1 MGVQRDRNFAKMSR
15 MRKLLRIP
23 ATKIKPRHTA
33 TTVWPV
39 RLSPPG
45 LWGTVEPQS
54 ALSVL
59 MLELERE
66 LSVVLKFQSCTYT
79 TMAVT
84 PEIKADEQLDTHK
97 ITKSRWTAALRAVG
111 AGVTQ
116 V

>member
-66 LSVVLKFQSCTYT
+66 LSVVLKFQS